1 VTILA
6 GDFTEMKTVVEDER
20 STVWDHSSDD
30 RFYDYYAKASE
41 SAQALQRFE
50 AIRDTVLRVARWRG
64 LKTEAFDVAD
74 IGCGAGTQSIIWAGL
89 GHHVHGLDVNEP
101 LLKLAADR
109 AVKAGYSID
118 FQLGSATHLPWPDQ
132 SMDVCLLVEL
142 IEHIA
147 EWQPCLAESARVL
160 RPGGILFLSTSN
172 KLCPLQDEFNLP
184 LYSWYPKNLKRYCE
198 KLAVTTRPDLANYAK
213 YPAVNWFS
221 FYGLRA
227 DLAKRGL
234 KSMDRFDV
242 MDLPN
247 KHAWV
252 RAAVHCMQAAPA
264 LRWLGHVATPGTMV
278 LGVKNFRA

>member
-1 VTILA
+1 
-6 GDFTEMKTVVEDER
+6 MKTKEQKT
-20 STVWDHSSDD
+20 TVWDHGSDD
-30 RFYDYYAKASE
+30 RFYDYYAQASE
-41 SAQALQRFE
+41 SAQALQRFQ
-50 AIRDTVLRVARWRG
+50 AIRDMVLRVARLRG
-64 LKTEAFDVAD
+64 LRTEALDVAD

-142 IEHIA
+142 IEHIT

-184 LYSWYPKNLKRYCE
+184 LYSWYPKYLKRYCE
-198 KLAVTTRPDLANYAK
+198 ELAVTTRPDLANYAK

-234 KSMDRFDV
+234 QSMDRFDV
-242 MDLPN
+242 IDLPN
-247 KHAWV
+247 KNAWIKGLV
-252 RAAVHCMQAAPA
+252 FCMQMFPPV
-264 LRWLGHVATPGTMV
+264 RWLGHVATPSTMIV
-278 LGVKNFRA
+278 AIKNSAG